1 MDKKEFSRFL
11 HFFTHSLLIKNLVLA
26 FAILVLLFLLV
37 LFSLNIYTHH
47 GQALEVP
54 NLVGLQL
61 NDASKLL
68 SNNEMQY
75 QVIDSVFQPNM
86 QPGVIVQQQPSPGS
100 FIKSYRDVYLT
111 INSRRPPGTAI
122 PDVRDMSLRPAQ
134 ALLEN
139 MGMHVTS
146 VEYVPSEFSN
156 LVKDIKYMGNIL
168 APGQK
173 IPAGSNVTLVV
184 GRKALPSDGLQVM
197 PDLHAMS
204 LQEATSA
211 VNNDMLTLGA
221 IKFDE
226 QPATDQDKAN
236 FIVYQQDP
244 LAGDSIQTGKAVT
257 IWLTRNIDKVNPS
270 DSSAAKAKK
279 TVKPKKKK
287 DIEKFF

>member
-270 DSSAAKAKK
+270 DSSAAKEKK
-279 TVKPKKKK
+279 AVKPKKKK

>member
-26 FAILVLLFLLV
+26 FAILVLLFLLM

-270 DSSAAKAKK
+270 DSSAAKEKK
-279 TVKPKKKK
+279 AVKPKKKK

>member
-139 MGMHVTS
+139 MGMHVTN

-156 LVKDIKYMGNIL
+156 LVKDIKYLGNIL

-204 LQEATSA
+204 LEEATSA

-236 FIVYQQDP
+236 FMVYQQEP
-244 LAGDSIQTGKAVT
+244 LAGDSIQAGKAVT
-257 IWLTRNIDKVNPS
+257 IWLTRDNNKVNPS
-270 DSSAAKAKK
+270 DSSAANAKK

>member
-279 TVKPKKKK
+279 AVKPKKKK